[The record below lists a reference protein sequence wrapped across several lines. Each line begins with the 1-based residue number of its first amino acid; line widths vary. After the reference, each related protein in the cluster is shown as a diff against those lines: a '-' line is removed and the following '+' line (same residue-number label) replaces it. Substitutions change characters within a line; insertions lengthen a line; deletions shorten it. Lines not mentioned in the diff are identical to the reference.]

1 MKHLF
6 FAFSLFLLCSSLLA
20 QHSCAHKEQR
30 EKMQKEHPELIPA
43 QEARRQFL
51 ENFTHH
57 FHTNQSVRSS
67 VNLLIPVV
75 FHVVHNNGVENIS
88 DAQIHESIVQ
98 LCSCKS

>member
-1 MKHLF
+1 MV
-6 FAFSLFLLCSSLLA
+6 SIVSMSVMA

-51 ENFTHH
+51 ENFTQN
-57 FHTNQSVRSS
+57 FSTNQSAQSF

-75 FHVVHNNGVENIS
+75 FHVVHDNGVENIS

-98 LCSCKS
+98 L